1 MARIL
6 LTWLLQVLSGM
17 KTHLSLMEGKV
28 LDVLDMVVVVVV
40 GGHRLSGL
48 AIRRG
53 QAICELEVDILEALD
68 IKMLQLA
75 WLLLIRELV
84 LEKFC

>member
-1 MARIL
+1 
-6 LTWLLQVLSGM
+6 
-17 KTHLSLMEGKV
+17 
-28 LDVLDMVVVVVV
+28 MVVVVVV

>member
-40 GGHRLSGL
+40 GGHR
-48 AIRRG
+48 
-53 QAICELEVDILEALD
+53 
-68 IKMLQLA
+68 
-75 WLLLIRELV
+75 
-84 LEKFC
+84 F